1 MDCVYKADT
10 RTLID
15 VIDYAKPVV
24 SKELTFMNTPG
35 NDVEQLSAMVAGGVN
50 ICVFTTGRGMLTG
63 SAIVPTIKII
73 KI

>member
-1 MDCVYKADT
+1 MYKADT

-24 SKELTFMNTPG
+24 SKGLTFMNTPG
-35 NDVEQLSAMVAGGVN
+35 NDIEQLSAMVAGGVN

-63 SAIVPTIKII
+63 SAIVLTIKII

>member
-1 MDCVYKADT
+1 MIA
-10 RTLID
+10 RTPFLLLILLL
-15 VIDYAKPVV
+15 I
-24 SKELTFMNTPG
+24 
-35 NDVEQLSAMVAGGVN
+35 SAIVAGGVN

>member
-1 MDCVYKADT
+1 MIA
-10 RTLID
+10 RTPFLLLILLL
-15 VIDYAKPVV
+15 I
-24 SKELTFMNTPG
+24 N
-35 NDVEQLSAMVAGGVN
+35 AMVAGGAN

>member
-1 MDCVYKADT
+1 MYKADT

-24 SKELTFMNTPG
+24 SKGLTFMNTPG
-35 NDVEQLSAMVAGGVN
+35 NDIEQLSAMVAGEVN
-50 ICVFTTGRGMLTG
+50 ICVFTTGRGMLTD